1 MIKILNLKLVILLE
15 HQNIKINLLKAM
27 FQIGLK
33 KFLWLKTLKTL
44 RPRHML
50 LVTLKVKKLLQC
62 LTNKNCKK
70 NKPKRVKKV
79 IKRKGDKL
87 YVKWK
92 GYDNS
97 VNTWTD
103 KRHSIN
109 RRIFSRTEIF
119 RTKSESWI
127 RFV

>member
-70 NKPKRVKKV
+70 KQTKKSQKSNKEKR
-79 IKRKGDKL
+79 R
-87 YVKWK
+87 
-92 GYDNS
+92 
-97 VNTWTD
+97 
-103 KRHSIN
+103 
-109 RRIFSRTEIF
+109 
-119 RTKSESWI
+119 
-127 RFV
+127 